1 MSAAKSK
8 KTPKSTPLPEGCSK
22 EPDTKS
28 PLNFPEDIST
38 VLDALSLDG
47 KPVCVSGTMSYRSQ
61 LYAADYDTS
70 QVVSLNYADDMT
82 AVRWAV
88 KRFKAMVKHLQGMR
102 GLYVGDIKGGE
113 VEAWKVIPDTATV
126 RDGRVWGYD
135 ADAARDKVRQLH
147 EEGAIKTDEMATAMQ
162 LLIKHPTVK
171 HFMEMRDIVRFH
183 IVRWTPAEVAKG
195 FVTLRTGVRYTLEE
209 AFMSHG
215 LTKVD
220 VVAFVGG
227 SRYADFSCIYTL
239 QNKGKVLNAPPPDD
253 IKLNLLALYT
263 QGNFFKMAKR
273 MFSMARRE
281 NKHKRI
287 ADFTAMM
294 NSDLGRI
301 YTVVADIELL
311 LKLLEERKGDT
322 DRIRYEADQMRSR
335 LGNVSLGA
343 AEQPKLL
350 KLLKRAGITPQFG
363 RLVKDL
369 DEVRERLNEL
379 LQKEAKKELM
389 NLGLFPPPKEYL
401 P

>member
-1 MSAAKSK
+1 
-8 KTPKSTPLPEGCSK
+8 
-22 EPDTKS
+22 
-28 PLNFPEDIST
+28 
-38 VLDALSLDG
+38 
-47 KPVCVSGTMSYRSQ
+47 
-61 LYAADYDTS
+61 
-70 QVVSLNYADDMT
+70 
-82 AVRWAV
+82 
-88 KRFKAMVKHLQGMR
+88 
-102 GLYVGDIKGGE
+102 
-113 VEAWKVIPDTATV
+113 
-126 RDGRVWGYD
+126 
-135 ADAARDKVRQLH
+135 
-147 EEGAIKTDEMATAMQ
+147 
-162 LLIKHPTVK
+162 
-171 HFMEMRDIVRFH
+171 
-183 IVRWTPAEVAKG
+183 
-195 FVTLRTGVRYTLEE
+195 
-209 AFMSHG
+209 
-215 LTKVD
+215 VD